1 MNGGKPVPKQIR
13 RRVMAV
19 AALFCLLLLVSGCQN
34 TEEPLTE
41 HAEPEA
47 PTPTQKLDRFATQ
60 HTEGGILK
68 WTLVGE
74 ASTLHHDTIHVENPT
89 VEIFENGE
97 VAMTLTSNKG
107 VQFLTGT
114 EKDNLHLSGDVVG
127 VSKDGKLYTE
137 ELHWKNRAGILYAP
151 NEATVVRGT
160 STWHGTEMRADPTL
174 ETVKMKNNRFQLY
187 PGDEEIHETH
197 PHPK

>member
-1 MNGGKPVPKQIR
+1 MPFTN
-13 RRVMAV
+13 
-19 AALFCLLLLVSGCQN
+19 GCQN

-41 HAEPEA
+41 PEA
-47 PTPTQKLDRFATQ
+47 PKPTQKLDRFSTQ
-60 HTEGGILK
+60 HTEAGILK

-74 ASTLHHDTIHVENPT
+74 ASTLHQDTVHIENPT

-97 VAMTLTSNKG
+97 VAITLTSKKG

-114 EKDNLHLSGDVVG
+114 DKDNLHLSGDVVG
-127 VSKDGKLYTE
+127 VSKDGKLYTD
-137 ELHWKNRAGILYAP
+137 ELHWRNRAGILYAP

-174 ETVKMKNNRFQLY
+174 ETVKMTNNRFQLY
-187 PGDEEIHETH
+187 PRDEKTHETQ
-197 PHPK
+197 PQSK